1 EEGGTPGAPAAGR
14 RVDPSAGD
22 DRGGRG
28 PESSAALPSPV
39 GIPAEASHTDAP
51 PPRTAGAELDAE
63 HSETS
68 PTPAAERPV
77 ARGRGTPVEET
88 RETVSDPDEAP
99 MPEPS
104 DLGDYDSGPR
114 YPETDPPAP
123 PPPAPTWGRRGRRG
137 R

>member
-51 PPRTAGAELDAE
+51 PPRTAGADLDAE

-77 ARGRGTPVEET
+77 ARARGTPVVET
-88 RETVSDPDEAP
+88 RETVSVPAVAP

-104 DLGDYDSGPR
+104 YLGDADADPR
-114 YPETDPPAP
+114 SPESDAPAHP
-123 PPPAPTWGRRGRRG
+123 LPSPTC
-137 R
+137 